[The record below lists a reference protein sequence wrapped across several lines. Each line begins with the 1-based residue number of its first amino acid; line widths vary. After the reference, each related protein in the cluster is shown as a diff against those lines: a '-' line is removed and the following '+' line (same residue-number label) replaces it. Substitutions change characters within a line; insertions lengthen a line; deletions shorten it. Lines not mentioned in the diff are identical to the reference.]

1 MKKRDDLR
9 RKSALPDFLTAPENL
24 RSKIANNH
32 TVMPRMYRAHS
43 QQGSERLELPS
54 RMQRAY
60 SHEGEVPCTLQPLS
74 SSPHG
79 RKYLRYSEIDWI
91 HGISMRYQSTATLCP
106 EIWSYEYFKRQ
117 GLILS
122 LRMDSSIE
130 IVWILCRGKKLS

>member
-1 MKKRDDLR
+1 MFCKICQTTFKTSYPTLKVATRDESHLFLPKSLYEWKHEVKKRDDLR

-24 RSKIANNH
+24 RNKIANNH

-43 QQGSERLELPS
+43 QQGSERLELPN

-79 RKYLRYSEIDWI
+79 RKI
-91 HGISMRYQSTATLCP
+91 
-106 EIWSYEYFKRQ
+106 
-117 GLILS
+117 
-122 LRMDSSIE
+122 
-130 IVWILCRGKKLS
+130 